1 MFSTTVACGVSTV
14 WAEDAFNLWAESSGT
29 VDTVDLAQKQKNT
42 FMSSSKDN
50 CYTSLSNSGLHT
62 VNVILTFFK

>member
-14 WAEDAFNLWAESSGT
+14 WAEDVFNLWAESSGT
-29 VDTVDLAQKQKNT
+29 VDNDLAQKKENT

-50 CYTSLSNSGLHT
+50 SVTLARP
-62 VNVILTFFK
+62 ILAYIL

>member
-14 WAEDAFNLWAESSGT
+14 WAEDAFNLWAESSGN

-50 CYTSLSNSGLHT
+50 SVTPARP
-62 VNVILTFFK
+62 ILAYIL